1 MRPAMPGVHDAGQR
15 LDGVLATLI
24 RAGQL
29 IAAELATFLPGTAA
43 RINRQCTAGADG
55 RLPSPSPV
63 FARLP

>member
-1 MRPAMPGVHDAGQR
+1 MRPARPGVHGAGQH

-43 RINRQCTAGADG
+43 RISRPCTPGAGG
-55 RLPSPSPV
+55 RLPSPSPGC
-63 FARLP
+63 PEPP